1 MSRVD
6 VYGNGDVSLDLH
18 SALLIYKNAQD
29 SQVYVTSHTARV
41 VDGAPTLLAGTP
53 ITRAQLADF
62 VAVAS
67 KQVGHEGFIHERAI
81 YTAPGVV
88 AWWTPAAQRQVWF
101 SASPP
106 IGERSAVTHHP
117 ALLFVARGKSRYVF
131 ALAENRRP
139 TPDTRVCQAPYFN
152 VSKDGWICT
161 GNVDIAANPAPADIE
176 RYEAD
181 EFFRSRFTHPNAPK
195 LINGGSAADLWVEL
209 LDGAEF
215 PTERLVSSDMTVAA
229 AIKKITQR
237 S

>member
-18 SALLIYKNAQD
+18 SALLIYKNVHE
-29 SQVYVTSHTARV
+29 SQVYVTKHSARV
-41 VDGAPTLLAGTP
+41 IDGVPTLMAGTP
-53 ITRAQLADF
+53 ITRSQLAEF
-62 VAVAS
+62 VAAAS
-67 KQVGHEGFIHERAI
+67 KQLGHEGFIHERVI
-81 YTAPGVV
+81 FTAPGVV

-106 IGERSAVTHHP
+106 IGERSAVAHHP
-117 ALLFVARGKSRYVF
+117 ALLFVARGEARYVF
-131 ALAENRRP
+131 ALAGNCRP
-139 TPDTRVCQAPYFN
+139 TPDTQVYQAPYFN
-152 VSKDGWICT
+152 VSVGGQICT
-161 GNVDIAANPAPADIE
+161 GNVDIAANPTPAEIE

-181 EFFRSRFTHPNAPK
+181 EFFRSRFTHPNATK
-195 LINGGSAADLWVEL
+195 LINGGSGADLWVEL

-215 PTERLVSSDMTVAA
+215 PTERLVSSEITVAA

>member
-29 SQVYVTSHTARV
+29 SQVYVTSHSARV
-41 VDGAPTLLAGTP
+41 VDGAPMLMAGTP

-62 VAVAS
+62 VAAAS

-117 ALLFVARGKSRYVF
+117 ALLFVARGESRYVF

-139 TPDTRVCQAPYFN
+139 MPDTQVCQAPSFN
-152 VSKDGWICT
+152 VSKDGWICA
-161 GNVDIAANPAPADIE
+161 GNVDIASNPSPADIE

-215 PTERLVSSDMTVAA
+215 PTERLISSGMTVAA